1 MSLSEQCNMLL
12 GTITSAQRQISTF
25 ENGTKVSATRA
36 RVNLSEAS
44 KQINTLRKSIL
55 EASKQIPIKAKK
67 VKDVNDVVEPDVAP
81 DAEPDNEALPEPL
94 NLERKQTVVFE
105 EPLIEPSKKPKS
117 RAKPKPKAS

>member
-44 KQINTLRKSIL
+44 KQINALRKSIL
-55 EASKQIPIKAKK
+55 EQSKQIPKKVKK
-67 VKDVNDVVEPDVAP
+67 VKDEVPEGEPND
-81 DAEPDNEALPEPL
+81 EALQLEPL
-94 NLERKQTVVFE
+94 QLEREQTVVFE
-105 EPLIEPSKKPKS
+105 EPLIEPAPKNPKK
-117 RAKPKPKAS
+117 RGKPKPKAS